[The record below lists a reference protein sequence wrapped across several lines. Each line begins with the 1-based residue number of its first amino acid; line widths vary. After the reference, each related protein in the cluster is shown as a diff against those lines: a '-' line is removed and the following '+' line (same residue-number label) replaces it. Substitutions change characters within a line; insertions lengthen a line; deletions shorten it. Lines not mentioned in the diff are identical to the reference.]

1 MAFAQEENRLSPF
14 RKLLL
19 DFSSELSTHDLEKLK
34 FASIDLI
41 PRGMIESV
49 SSGLKLFDVLEQ
61 DGRITPQNLSLLM
74 DMLTAIGRMD
84 LAWKVEH
91 FLTTLV
97 NDDPDRTF
105 GVKSNG
111 MKKKKVSASVYK

>member
-1 MAFAQEENRLSPF
+1 MAFAQEGNRLSPF

-19 DFSSELSTHDLEKLK
+19 EFSSELSSDDLEKLK

-74 DMLTAIGRMD
+74 DMLTTIGRKD
-84 LAWKVEH
+84 LAWKIQH
-91 FLTTLV
+91 FVTSLV
-97 NDDPDRTF
+97 NDDADRTTF
-105 GVKSNG
+105 GVNYNG
-111 MKKKKVSASVYK
+111 M

>member
-1 MAFAQEENRLSPF
+1 MAFAQEESRLSPF

-19 DFSSELSTHDLEKLK
+19 NFSSELSSHDLEGLK
-34 FASIDLI
+34 FACIDLI

-61 DGRITPQNLSLLM
+61 DGQITPQNLSLLM
-74 DMLTAIGRMD
+74 DMLSTIGRKD

-91 FLTTLV
+91 FLTSLV
-97 NDDPDRTF
+97 NDDSDRTTY
-105 GVKSNG
+105 GVNYNG
-111 MKKKKVSASVYK
+111 M

>member
-1 MAFAQEENRLSPF
+1 MAFAQEDENRLSPF

-19 DFSSELSTHDLEKLK
+19 NFSSELSTHDLEKLK

-49 SSGLKLFDVLEQ
+49 SSGLKLFDFLEQ
-61 DGRITPQNLSLLM
+61 DGRITPQNLSLLV

-84 LAWKVEH
+84 LAWKVQH
-91 FLTTLV
+91 FSTSLV
-97 NDDPDRTF
+97 NEDPDILAF
-105 GVKSNG
+105 GGMNCNG
-111 MKKKKVSASVYK
+111 M

>member
-19 DFSSELSTHDLEKLK
+19 DFSSELSSHDLEKLK

-41 PRGMIESV
+41 PRGMIETV

-61 DGRITPQNLSLLM
+61 DGRITPQNLSLLEN
-74 DMLTAIGRMD
+74 MLTAIGRMD
-84 LAWKVEH
+84 LAWKIQH
-91 FLTTLV
+91 FPASHFV
-97 NDDPDRTF
+97 NDD
-105 GVKSNG
+105 SNRKAVGARG
-111 MKKKKVSASVYK
+111 M

>member
-1 MAFAQEENRLSPF
+1 MAFAQEGNRLSPF

-49 SSGLKLFDVLEQ
+49 SSGFKLFDVLEQ
-61 DGRITPQNLSLLM
+61 DGRITPQNLSLLR
-74 DMLTAIGRMD
+74 DMLTTIGRKD
-84 LAWKVEH
+84 LAQKIEH
-91 FLTTLV
+91 FSTSLV
-97 NDDPDRTF
+97 KDDSDRITF
-105 GVKSNG
+105 GVNG
-111 MKKKKVSASVYK
+111 M